1 MKIRGLGYIGFH
13 ATDLAPW
20 RSFAEDLL
28 GFMPA
33 GSPAGPSTENASGA
47 GEQDALYYRLDER
60 SWRVAV
66 HRSKQPGLA
75 YIGWELADRDAL
87 AAAADHLSSCGVVVE
102 RDGAG
107 SGRSA
112 SARVAAARGVS
123 DLIAFSDPDG
133 NRHELFYGA
142 PTSLNDRFV
151 SPAGVSGFVT
161 ANGMGHVLFVVRDAH
176 AAEDYY
182 TRVLGL
188 RTTDRMDMG
197 AGKRA
202 IFMRANDRHHSV
214 AVSAV
219 IPQPMFH
226 HVMFEAARLEDVG
239 RAWERLGKSTTPVMM
254 TLGQHA
260 NDPMLSFYVTSPS
273 GCGIE
278 FGCGGTLVDDA
289 SWAVREVGPEELWG
303 HRGPTMDA
311 IEAGGGRS

>member
-20 RSFAEDLL
+20 RSFAEELL

-33 GSPAGPSTENASGA
+33 GAPAGMASGS
-47 GEQDALYYRLDER
+47 GPQDTLFYRLDER

-66 HRSKQPGLA
+66 HQSPKPGLA
-75 YIGWELADRDAL
+75 YIGWELADRTAFADAAEHL
-87 AAAADHLSSCGVVVE
+87 ERCGVAIERSGPGARGAAAV
-102 RDGAG
+102 
-107 SGRSA
+107 
-112 SARVAAARGVS
+112 RGVS
-123 DLIAFSDPDG
+123 DLVAFADPDG

-142 PTSLNDRFV
+142 PTSLHDRFV

-161 ANGMGHVLFVVRDAH
+161 ANGMGHVLFVVRDAR

-214 AVSAV
+214 AVTDV
-219 IPQPMFH
+219 IPEPMFH
-226 HVMFEAARLEDVG
+226 HVMFEAERLEDVG
-239 RAWERLGKSTTPVMM
+239 RAWERLGRSTTPIMM

-260 NDPMLSFYVTSPS
+260 NDPMLSFYATSPS
-273 GCGIE
+273 GCGVE

>member
-1 MKIRGLGYIGFH
+1 MKICGLGYIGFH
-13 ATDLAPW
+13 ATDLSPW

-28 GFMPA
+28 GFMPSSIRTGMRT
-33 GSPAGPSTENASGA
+33 GSEGTES
-47 GEQDALYYRLDER
+47 LYYRLDER

-66 HRSKQPGLA
+66 HQSDRPGLA
-75 YIGWELADRDAL
+75 YVGWELPDRDAL
-87 AAAADHLSSCGVVVE
+87 AAAADHLESCGVPIE
-102 RDGAG
+102 RKELAG
-107 SGRSA
+107 T
-112 SARVAAARGVS
+112 RGVS
-123 DLIAFSDPDG
+123 DLIAFADPDG

-142 PTSLNDRFV
+142 PTNLNDRFV

-161 ANGMGHVLFVVRDAH
+161 ANGMGHVLFMVRDAH

-202 IFMRANDRHHSV
+202 IFMRANDRHHAV
-214 AVSAV
+214 AVTDVLPEPA
-219 IPQPMFH
+219 FH
-226 HVMFEAARLEDVG
+226 HVMFEVERLEDVG
-239 RAWERLGKSTTPVMM
+239 RAWERVGKSTTPVLM

-273 GCGIE
+273 ACGIE

-289 SWAVREVGPEELWG
+289 RWAVREVGPEELWG
-303 HRGPTMDA
+303 HRGPAMDA

>member
-20 RSFAEDLL
+20 RAFAEDLL
-28 GFMPA
+28 GLMP
-33 GSPAGPSTENASGA
+33 GSPPSTASD
-47 GEQDALYYRLDER
+47 DAAYYRLDER
-60 SWRVAV
+60 SWRVAI
-66 HRSKQPGLA
+66 HRSDAPGLA
-75 YIGWELADRDAL
+75 YLGWELADRDAL
-87 AAAADHLSSCGVVVE
+87 TAAADHLERCGVRVE
-102 RDGAG
+102 RSCKGPE
-107 SGRSA
+107 SA
-112 SARVAAARGVS
+112 AAARGVS
-123 DLIAFSDPDG
+123 DLVAFVDPDG

-142 PTSLNDRFV
+142 PTSLNERFV

-161 ANGMGHVLFVVRDAH
+161 SNGMGHVLFVVRDAH

-182 TRVLGL
+182 SRVLGL

-202 IFMRANDRHHSV
+202 IFLRANDRHHAL
-214 AVSAV
+214 AVTDVLPEPA
-219 IPQPMFH
+219 FH
-226 HVMFEAARLEDVG
+226 HVMFEALRLEDVG
-239 RAWERLGKSTTPVMM
+239 RAWERLGRSKTPVMM

-260 NDPMLSFYVTSPS
+260 NDPMLSFYATSPS
-273 GCGIE
+273 GCGVE
-278 FGCGGTLVDDA
+278 FGCNGTLVDDA